1 MQDNIAGARGGC
13 INFSR
18 AGLGAVITGCVAG
31 DFVQNN
37 VINYTI
43 DGQWNQL
50 AASNNRAFTAGHTAL
65 VNNQTCVFAVWVS
78 ANNVFSTTQ
87 GKIVTSTDALS
98 TGGKT
103 VVPFPDV
110 ISNAAL
116 IGLIKVKAGVA
127 CTFTPGTTN
136 LNATNV
142 TTTYIDCSSM
152 PTVPFLS

>member
-1 MQDNIAGARGGC
+1 MDSNRVGDRGG
-13 INFSR
+13 NVNYSR

-50 AASNNRAFTAGHTAL
+50 AASNNRAFSSGSL
-65 VNNQTCVFAVWVS
+65 PFSNNNICLFAVWVS

-87 GKIVTSTDALS
+87 GKIVSSQDALS

-103 VVPFPDV
+103 VVPYPDV

-116 IGLIKVKAGVA
+116 IGLIKVKAGVGV
-127 CTFTPGTTN
+127 TFTPGTTN
-136 LNATNV
+136 LNASNI
-142 TTTYIDCSSM
+142 TTTYIDASGM

>member
-1 MQDNIAGARGGC
+1 MQDNIVGARGGC

-18 AGLGAVITGCVAG
+18 AGLGLAIAGCVAG

-37 VINYTI
+37 VVNYTI

-50 AASNNRAFTAGHTAL
+50 AASNNRTFSAGSTAFLNNNICLFAL
-65 VNNQTCVFAVWVS
+65 WVS

-87 GKIVTSTDALS
+87 GKIVASTDALS
-98 TGGKT
+98 TGGKV
-103 VVPFPDV
+103 VVPYPDL

-116 IGLIKVKAGVA
+116 IGLIKVKAGVNA
-127 CTFTPGTTN
+127 TFTPSTTN
-136 LNATNV
+136 LNATNITATFV
-142 TTTYIDCSSM
+142 ECSVM